1 MLKNYNELIDLIHK
15 NDKKI
20 ESLLNILTTKLSLV
34 DIVNKKMSEDVLWR
48 GISTDDVDH
57 LNLTLAL
64 ANRQV
69 YANKLYDSKEF
80 ETKEEPPIKRGR
92 NACELIARRK
102 KYLLD
107 LTHFYE
113 NASGMDWEYARAMI
127 DSNKNELQFI
137 ERLKNVLFED

>member
-1 MLKNYNELIDLIHK
+1 MIKNYDELIDLIHK

-20 ESLLNILTTKLSLV
+20 ESFLNILTKKLKAL
-34 DIVNKKMSEDVLWR
+34 EGVLWKDYN
-48 GISTDDVDH
+48 IDVDH

-92 NACELIARRK
+92 NSCELIERRK

-107 LTHFYE
+107 LTHFYK
-113 NASGMDWEYARAMI
+113 NTSGMDREYARAMI

-137 ERLKNVLFED
+137 KRLKNILFED